1 LFEFTV
7 SRVSTCYVEIVR
19 VKRIEEEERS
29 GGGATVPARYSTSR
43 VLFMR
48 VERERERERERG
60 PAARAMRGA
69 GNAGHRASPTAGKRE
84 GFSF

>member
-1 LFEFTV
+1 
-7 SRVSTCYVEIVR
+7 VEIVR

-48 VERERERERERG
+48 VEREREREDRRLG
-60 PAARAMRGA
+60 L
-69 GNAGHRASPTAGKRE
+69 
-84 GFSF
+84 